1 MGSDNVKFNVGD
13 LVKVINKDLEAY
25 GHIGTVVSVDEE
37 WVCPYEIKFDDSV
50 NTETFEELFYETD
63 LALVERAEKVEP
75 KEPRDFINIKFKE
88 TVNDE
93 GATIQDVIDLL
104 IEETLKKRKGKPYI
118 EYSMTVTK
126 LREAKMWLDEIEPRK
141 GR

>member
-25 GHIGTVVSVDEE
+25 GHIGTVISVDEE
-37 WVCPYEIKFDDSV
+37 WVCPYEVKFDDSV
-50 NTETFEELFYETD
+50 DTEVFEELFYETD
-63 LALVERAEKVEP
+63 LVLVKKAEETPKKEP
-75 KEPRDFINIKFKE
+75 KDFINIKFKE

-104 IEETLKKRKGKPYI
+104 IKETLKKRKGKPYI

-126 LREAKMWLDEIEPRK
+126 LREAKMWLDEIETRK